1 MSSLNQ
7 EWESFKTPP
16 AKEVAPVP
24 KVGEKAPV
32 HPNLTLPS
40 DKPTVIV
47 FLRHCGCPFAEK
59 TFKNLTALSMRHKD
73 VHFVA
78 VSHSSP
84 EATERWVVEVGGNW
98 EVAVVVDFE
107 RELYARW
114 GLGISSTWHV
124 LGPVTIY
131 KTFQLGK
138 AEGIWN
144 RPTES
149 GNRWQ
154 TSGAFAVTREGEV
167 AWAKVAASAG
177 DLPDLDAALTSL
189 GVKVKPKPPPEPRTD
204 GFL

>member
-16 AKEVAPVP
+16 AKDVQPVP

-32 HPNLTLPS
+32 HPNLILPS

-59 TFKNLTALSMRHKD
+59 AFKNLTTLSTHHKD

-84 EATERWVVEVGGNW
+84 EATERWVVQVGGNW
-98 EVAVVVDFE
+98 EVEVVVDFE

-114 GLGISSTWHV
+114 GLGISNTWHAV
-124 LGPVTIY
+124 GPLTLWR
-131 KTFQLGK
+131 TLQLGK

-154 TSGAFAVTREGEV
+154 TGGAFAVTKDGDV
-167 AWAKVAASAG
+167 AWAKVAASAD
-177 DLPDLDAALTSL
+177 DLPDLDAALASL
-189 GVKVKPKPPPEPRTD
+189 GVQVRPKPPPEPRTD